1 MYSLSDDLE
10 VRVSPCPPAG
20 PFRVAVCNVHA
31 THKTDFA
38 VYDHDLPVVPVVYFA
53 GEDWKRHFQESMDFD
68 AGIRHFL
75 EELVFHVPAAHI
87 VVKDTDF
94 YSFFGFLDQQFF
106 DLVSDLVVAE
116 DVILDVN
123 MMGCFG
129 NLLQKVVKLV
139 CPVRIDRDVA
149 SVEQGRLVAV
159 CQQCDQWLVGGRN
172 GTGILWEFPFLR
184 PLHDTL
190 IGASGDNPLLP
201 VILPEEEI
209 EQEPD
214 TGGE

>member
-1 MYSLSDDLE
+1 
-10 VRVSPCPPAG
+10 
-20 PFRVAVCNVHA
+20 
-31 THKTDFA
+31 
-38 VYDHDLPVVPVVYFA
+38 
-53 GEDWKRHFQESMDFD
+53 
-68 AGIRHFL
+68 
-75 EELVFHVPAAHI
+75 
-87 VVKDTDF
+87 
-94 YSFFGFLDQQFF
+94 
-106 DLVSDLVVAE
+106 
-116 DVILDVN
+116 

-184 PLHDTL
+184 PFHDTL

-214 TGGE
+214 TGASSNTITQGIVFNGFRFSVMITNTSPRMVTQYNMMNIIPTIHCMCMSASISDVFYICQYVVICKDRKLKRK

>member
-1 MYSLSDDLE
+1 MTTI
-10 VRVSPCPPAG
+10 
-20 PFRVAVCNVHA
+20 FR
-31 THKTDFA
+31 
-38 VYDHDLPVVPVVYFA
+38 VVPVVYFA

-87 VVKDTDF
+87 VVKGHGLLLLLWL
-94 YSFFGFLDQQFF
+94 SRSVSFF

-149 SVEQGRLVAV
+149 SV
-159 CQQCDQWLVGGRN
+159 
-172 GTGILWEFPFLR
+172 
-184 PLHDTL
+184 
-190 IGASGDNPLLP
+190 
-201 VILPEEEI
+201 
-209 EQEPD
+209 
-214 TGGE
+214 

>member
-1 MYSLSDDLE
+1 MRPVSRVLLSDDLE

-94 YSFFGFLDQQFF
+94 YSFLAFSISSFLTLFPT
-106 DLVSDLVVAE
+106 SSS
-116 DVILDVN
+116 
-123 MMGCFG
+123 
-129 NLLQKVVKLV
+129 QKM
-139 CPVRIDRDVA
+139 
-149 SVEQGRLVAV
+149 
-159 CQQCDQWLVGGRN
+159 
-172 GTGILWEFPFLR
+172 
-184 PLHDTL
+184 
-190 IGASGDNPLLP
+190 
-201 VILPEEEI
+201 
-209 EQEPD
+209 
-214 TGGE
+214 

>member
-1 MYSLSDDLE
+1 
-10 VRVSPCPPAG
+10 
-20 PFRVAVCNVHA
+20 
-31 THKTDFA
+31 
-38 VYDHDLPVVPVVYFA
+38 
-53 GEDWKRHFQESMDFD
+53 
-68 AGIRHFL
+68 
-75 EELVFHVPAAHI
+75 
-87 VVKDTDF
+87 
-94 YSFFGFLDQQFF
+94 
-106 DLVSDLVVAE
+106 
-116 DVILDVN
+116 

-129 NLLQKVVKLV
+129 NLLQKVVELV

-184 PLHDTL
+184 PFHDTL

-214 TGGE
+214 TGGEQ